1 MPPAH
6 PQTLY
11 QSLLAMQFLLFDDYV
26 IHAVQ
31 TQDTQVLERCNRRD
45 MQAWVMASSVPLILE
60 RLSAT
65 GKADESRKA
74 LGDFL
79 SAVTLMPVTGEELK
93 SGLKSGAPAYSH
105 TLALELAARYKL
117 QGIVTT
123 QPAAFPKS
131 DMAVI
136 TPAQLDGVLAEAAQ
150 PEPAVPLLN
159 ILATYPQI
167 MEGAEAAWMSVIRSG
182 YFILGPQVE
191 QLEQEMAAYCGVS
204 NALGVSSGTDAL
216 LLALM
221 TADIGAGD
229 EVITTPFTF
238 FATAG
243 SISRTGAKPV
253 FVDIQPDSFN
263 IDPEK
268 IEAAITPN
276 TRAIMPVHLYG
287 QCADMDAI
295 NAIAQKHNLLVFEDA
310 AQASGA
316 THKGRQAGSM
326 GDFGCYSFFPTKNLG
341 GFGDGGM
348 VTVRDAALFEKSKI
362 LRVHGSAPKYY
373 HKLIGGNFRI
383 DALQAAVLR
392 AKLPFLDTW
401 LAFRRGNAHRYTQLF
416 TEAGLDTVV
425 GLPPEVVPGHTFNQY
440 VIRVRDGKRDAL
452 RAALAEKKIMTEIYY
467 PVPLHLQ
474 ECFADLGYKAGD
486 FPVSEQAADEVLALP
501 AANEVTEAQQKHVV
515 AAIRAFFK

>member
-1 MPPAH
+1 
-6 PQTLY
+6 
-11 QSLLAMQFLLFDDYV
+11 
-26 IHAVQ
+26 
-31 TQDTQVLERCNRRD
+31 
-45 MQAWVMASSVPLILE
+45 
-60 RLSAT
+60 
-65 GKADESRKA
+65 
-74 LGDFL
+74 
-79 SAVTLMPVTGEELK
+79 
-93 SGLKSGAPAYSH
+93 
-105 TLALELAARYKL
+105 
-117 QGIVTT
+117 
-123 QPAAFPKS
+123 
-131 DMAVI
+131 
-136 TPAQLDGVLAEAAQ
+136 
-150 PEPAVPLLN
+150 
-159 ILATYPQI
+159 